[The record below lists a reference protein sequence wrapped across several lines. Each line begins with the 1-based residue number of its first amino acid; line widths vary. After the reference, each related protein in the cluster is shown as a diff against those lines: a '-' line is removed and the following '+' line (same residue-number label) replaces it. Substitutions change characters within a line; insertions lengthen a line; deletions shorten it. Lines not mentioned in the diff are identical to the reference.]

1 MDKMKIHL
9 IQIKINELLAVCD
22 EHNNDPGELIN
33 ILHAAQGIFGYLPRE
48 VQEIIAGRLHIPVS
62 RVYGVVTFYS
72 FFTMTPKGKY
82 PISVCLGTACYV
94 RGAEKVLDEFQRQLE
109 IKVGETTPDG
119 LFSLDCLRCVGAC
132 GLAPVVTI
140 VCNFTQPAEGQPALL
155 SADEAETLFH
165 EFGHGLHNLFKDVHY
180 YGVSGVPRDFVELPS
195 QIMEH
200 WVFEPEVLKV
210 YALPDGR
217 SHSGCPDRET
227 G

>member
-1 MDKMKIHL
+1 MKIHL
-9 IQIKINELLAVCD
+9 IQMKIDELLAVCD

-62 RVYGVVTFYS
+62 KVYGVVTFYS

-94 RGAEKVLDEFQRQLE
+94 RGAEKVLEEFQRQLE
-109 IKVGETTPDG
+109 IKVGETTSDG

-140 VCNFTQPAEGQPALL
+140 AG
-155 SADEAETLFH
+155 
-165 EFGHGLHNLFKDVHY
+165 
-180 YGVSGVPRDFVELPS
+180 
-195 QIMEH
+195 
-200 WVFEPEVLKV
+200 KV
-210 YALPDGR
+210 YGR
-217 SHSGCPDRET
+217 LTPEKVRDILSEYYLLEQVYATRLLCHSIGTTDESHWHNCVVTMARPYNKGDLLFFGLYINDMRL
-227 G
+227 